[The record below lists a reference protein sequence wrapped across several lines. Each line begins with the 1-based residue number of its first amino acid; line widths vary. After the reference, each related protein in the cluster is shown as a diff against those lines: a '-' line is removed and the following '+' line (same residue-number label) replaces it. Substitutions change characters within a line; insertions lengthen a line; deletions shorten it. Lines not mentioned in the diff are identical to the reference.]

1 MRCRGKLL
9 IISVLALSAENA
21 WAVDLQERC
30 AEDQI
35 ASAAQANGRNQWAL
49 ACRLITKV
57 DYDCAT
63 NNGYYWTFNSTTGGP
78 NRAPVRPGASC
89 DGFRKFTMC
98 PAGCFEATQRVSFA
112 GTYMTPES
120 AFDAGHATVTALAA
134 DASLGHLSFTEEAI
148 DVFVKGPELADLVRI
163 ELVGGQA
170 IVVTRNHPMI
180 DATGGLLPANEVKEG
195 MVLMT
200 VQGPGR
206 VSRTARVPYAGIVW
220 NVRPVKAEPK
230 ANINMAEGFL
240 TGSIRY
246 QNEWASDAARLLLRQ
261 SLDAE
266 LLDSAA
272 VSK

>member
-1 MRCRGKLL
+1 MRCRSLLL
-9 IISVLALSAENA
+9 ITSAMLLRAEGA

-35 ASAAQANGRNQWAL
+35 SSAALANGRNQWAL

-78 NRAPVRPGASC
+78 NRAPTRPGDGC

-98 PAGCFEATQRVSFA
+98 PAGCFEAMQRVSFA

-120 AFDAGHATVTALAA
+120 AFDAGRATVTALAA
-134 DASLGHLSFTEEAI
+134 DASLEHLRFAEETI
-148 DVFVKGPELADLVRI
+148 DAFVKGPEQADLVRI
-163 ELVGGQA
+163 EATFGQA

-180 DATGGLLPANEVKEG
+180 DATGTLMPAKEVKEG
-195 MVLMT
+195 TLLLT
-200 VQGPGR
+200 VQGPVR
-206 VSRTARVPYAGIVW
+206 VSRTARVPYNGVVW

-230 ANINMAEGFL
+230 ANINVAEGFL

-261 SLDAE
+261 SLDAG

-272 VSK
+272 VAK